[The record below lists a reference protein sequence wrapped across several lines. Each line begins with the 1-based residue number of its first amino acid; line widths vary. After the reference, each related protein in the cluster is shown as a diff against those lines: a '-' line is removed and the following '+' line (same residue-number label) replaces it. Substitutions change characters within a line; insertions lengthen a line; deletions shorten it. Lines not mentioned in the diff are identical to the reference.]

1 LAVRGQHRD
10 ITAGFLGLEGAHALE
25 GDLANVDAFFQ
36 AGIRMM
42 APTHF
47 FDTDI
52 GGSAHGEQKGGLTPL
67 GGKMIERM
75 EQLGMLLDLAH
86 ASPATIHDATA
97 MATKPVVIS
106 HTGVKG
112 TCDNSRNLD
121 DTAIREIAGTRGVVG
136 IGYWETA
143 VCGKD
148 AAAIARAIRYVA
160 NLVGIDNVGLG
171 SDFDGAIAA
180 PFDTTG
186 LSLLVDALLREGF
199 KDGDI
204 AKIMGGNTLRVLSEV
219 LPARDAKHVA
229 TDAP

>member
-1 LAVRGQHRD
+1 MPSSSMRSPLRIIDCVKSISRPSD
-10 ITAGFLGLEGAHALE
+10 ETETP
-25 GDLANVDAFFQ
+25 
-36 AGIRMM
+36 GI
-42 APTHF
+42 PP
-47 FDTDI
+47 
-52 GGSAHGEQKGGLTPL
+52 GVL
-67 GGKMIERM
+67 
-75 EQLGMLLDLAH
+75 
-86 ASPATIHDATA
+86 
-97 MATKPVVIS
+97 IS

-112 TCDNSRNLD
+112 TCDNARNLD

-186 LSLLVDALLREGF
+186 LGLLVDALLREGF

-204 AKIMGGNTLRVLSEV
+204 AKIMGGNTLRVLSQV
-219 LPARDAKHVA
+219 LPARDATHVA